1 MIPWSKRHATTFAIN
16 VCTQLRR
23 RRFLNCNWRSQW
35 NDTKLFDTSA
45 ICVEVTDTSSTEK
58 LSPSRSMF
66 AQEFLVHLQEK
77 LETSQVKPSQA
88 YSTRSSSIWGRYNSS
103 WLPACNDISLEVNED
118 LSGVEHQVKVTQA
131 LDHYSS
137 YILRMPQNLTKWHSI
152 FFMLSTYLVTQK
164 NFVKFLWPSQ
174 KTSTSKNKNI
184 ETRI

>member
-1 MIPWSKRHATTFAIN
+1 MVSSSNNQFSEVWTFKIQTIPGTSMIPWSKRHATTFAIN

-23 RRFLNCNWRSQW
+23 RRFLNCNWRSLW

-88 YSTRSSSIWGRYNSS
+88 TA
-103 WLPACNDISLEVNED
+103 LAF
-118 LSGVEHQVKVTQA
+118 GVGTIVADCLHAMT
-131 LDHYSS
+131 
-137 YILRMPQNLTKWHSI
+137 
-152 FFMLSTYLVTQK
+152 LV
-164 NFVKFLWPSQ
+164 
-174 KTSTSKNKNI
+174 
-184 ETRI
+184 

>member
-1 MIPWSKRHATTFAIN
+1 MLLLIIKSLWLLNSIIVKLPQVSQFALWSSTALCAGWAFVKCSFCLANTENIGKE
-16 VCTQLRR
+16 QKK
-23 RRFLNCNWRSQW
+23 NWRSKQ
-35 NDTKLFDTSA
+35 LFDTSA

-131 LDHYSS
+131 LDH
-137 YILRMPQNLTKWHSI
+137 
-152 FFMLSTYLVTQK
+152 
-164 NFVKFLWPSQ
+164 
-174 KTSTSKNKNI
+174 
-184 ETRI
+184 

>member
-1 MIPWSKRHATTFAIN
+1 MKQNIYSKSWSHFGRLEPFLNRIWSVAVTISSRRSELLRYRLPRTLMIPWSKRHATIFAIS

-88 YSTRSSSIWGRYNSS
+88 TAASAAIWGRYNSS

-131 LDHYSS
+131 LD
-137 YILRMPQNLTKWHSI
+137 L
-152 FFMLSTYLVTQK
+152 
-164 NFVKFLWPSQ
+164 
-174 KTSTSKNKNI
+174 
-184 ETRI
+184 